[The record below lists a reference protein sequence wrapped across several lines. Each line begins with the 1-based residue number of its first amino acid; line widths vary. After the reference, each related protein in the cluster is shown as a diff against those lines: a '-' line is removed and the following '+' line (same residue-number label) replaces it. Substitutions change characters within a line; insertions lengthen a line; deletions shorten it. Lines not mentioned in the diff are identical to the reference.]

1 MSKDGDTH
9 NELLEELKRI
19 TKILVLIAAEG
30 KTQKEQIAILDRVGF
45 APKDIAELLG
55 TTRNTVSVAL
65 VDIRKKSKRS
75 SK

>member
-1 MSKDGDTH
+1 MSKDGNTH
-9 NELLEELKRI
+9 YELLEELKRI
-19 TKILVLIAAEG
+19 TKILVLIAAED

-55 TTRNTVSVAL
+55 TTPNTVRVAL